1 MKNADLGIKI
11 SVLLWRR
18 VRDSI
23 FAPRRAFGPA
33 ALRAYRAFNYACQFE
48 ALTLSLDQN
57 RHAAGDITDKVP

>member
-33 ALRAYRAFNYACQFE
+33 ALRAYRAFN
-48 ALTLSLDQN
+48 
-57 RHAAGDITDKVP
+57 